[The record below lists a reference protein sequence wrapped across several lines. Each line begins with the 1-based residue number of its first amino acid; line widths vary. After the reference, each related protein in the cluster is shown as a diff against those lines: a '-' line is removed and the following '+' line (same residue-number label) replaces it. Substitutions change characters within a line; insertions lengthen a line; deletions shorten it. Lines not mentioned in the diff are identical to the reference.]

1 MSYRKFTD
9 SNGNAWEVRDRSASE
24 WDFEPVS
31 GNRERVRSVPAPGYE
46 KDPFELS
53 IEELQ
58 RMFDSVQPANLKP
71 KQSPFKD

>member
-24 WDFEPVS
+24 WDFEPML
-31 GNRERVRSVPAPGYE
+31 GNRPGYE

-58 RMFDSVQPANLKP
+58 RMFDSVQPAKLKP
-71 KQSPFKD
+71 KQSPFKDG